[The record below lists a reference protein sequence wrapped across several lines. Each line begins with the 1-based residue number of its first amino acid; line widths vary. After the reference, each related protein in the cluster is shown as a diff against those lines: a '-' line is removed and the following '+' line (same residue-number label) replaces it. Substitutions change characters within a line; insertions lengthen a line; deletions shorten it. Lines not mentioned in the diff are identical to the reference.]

1 MPRLKSILTS
11 LGSRRWLV
19 SLSMMFAL
27 YVGSYAVLSACG
39 RYVVRPLGERRWP
52 GTGMAVMDTSLWT
65 PAGVRWER
73 RRSVTGNYV
82 YESDPLGWL
91 FLPLL
96 SLDRRYVHP
105 TRDLLEMH

>member
-1 MPRLKSILTS
+1 MPRLKNMLTS

-27 YVGSYAVLSACG
+27 YVGSYAALSACG
-39 RYVVRPLGERRWP
+39 RYVVRPSGERRWP

-73 RRSVTGNYV
+73 RRSVTGDSIFDGNL
-82 YESDPLGWL
+82 LGWC
-91 FLPLL
+91 FLPVLWV
-96 SLDRRYVHP
+96 DRTAIHP
-105 TRDLLEMH
+105 KRDLLAPR